1 MKVTHIEH
9 THTNKVVKTIDCFV
23 DDGYLQ
29 GNSGSLPDVDVD
41 YQADRRQ
48 EVKEYI
54 ERRYNHDGKQRV
66 FSAGTFTTLKLKAV
80 LKDVARVHRVPVNI
94 VNYITAI
101 FDDDKM
107 TWTDLFVL
115 AATNRKVKSF
125 IVDYPQVIEDIRT
138 LMGQPRSSS
147 VHASALLVTPDEK
160 DGKDMECFDFTPI
173 KKVDDMLVS
182 ELDGYSLDEQGLL
195 KNDCLGI
202 KELSKL
208 QAVIQLCNDKYNAGL
223 TFQGIVQSDLDDPK
237 VYELLRNGYTQN
249 VFQFSS
255 KGMTKFLVSMKPDKI
270 EDLIAANALFRPATL
285 DSGSADKYVDC
296 KLGDA
301 QPVYLWGTYNAMK
314 NTFGVLCIA
323 EGSMVL
329 TNHGEIAIEKIKKD
343 DYVLTEDGTFQ
354 KVLDNY
360 NKGIGKVLRVHTN
373 FGEDIICTPEHK
385 ILTQF
390 GWKCAKD
397 LRPYKD
403 LIKAFWTAP
412 ESNVQ
417 GTLQEWCL
425 GLYLANGHYGTTC
438 SIACR
443 NQDEANYIATIF
455 DNAFGLNC
463 SVKFHTRCWY
473 VFLRETDAQNSVHS
487 KNVFK
492 HYLERCGITNE
503 TCYSK
508 TINIPITLEL
518 LAGFVEGD
526 GCTDNNLIRLR
537 NSDLAYQLYKGFQA
551 HRIPSSYFESIE
563 KKHIVY
569 IVHFQDNYT
578 RKLPYKFKSH
588 KYFGSGF
595 DVPSEYYNQIKLEGL
610 DKNTKGNLRKTI
622 LHKPYGEERILRK
635 HGVSDF
641 HAEWGKVISVTNAG
655 KSHVFDLSVE
665 NNHSFCVGGLIVHN
679 CYQEQLSQIAHEVGG
694 LSLGEGVKLV
704 KFISKKKQ
712 AKIDAYKD
720 KFLQG
725 AENQGCPSE
734 DAHAIWNMFEVA
746 GSYLFNK
753 SHATAYAVT
762 AYAGAYLKANYPT
775 AFYTVALQWAKD
787 DEIPTLMSEMELCS
801 EAKIVPPDINV
812 STSTFFTNFDTN
824 EIFWSLC
831 RIKQVG
837 VKAVDWIVQER
848 ETRGRY
854 TSIENFIERVF
865 RYKLKKYQYWDD
877 PDDPDEITK
886 CPVNARH
893 VRHLILSGCFDKVEN
908 AQSVLERYAILEK
921 AAKCLGFEIKE
932 KDIPSDL
939 RDKHYFWSQ
948 QQIALS
954 GIGSIDYKRIF
965 DSCPSRPKI
974 KGKAA
979 WALLKNTQKDEYDGK
994 RVAICASIA
1003 DIEEKKYKSKETGE
1017 NKVFGKLLLQQNNEL
1032 VELIAWSEEWN
1043 KVRGIF
1049 ANGGTL
1055 GNAKNKMLVCTAQVR
1070 YSEYAGH
1077 NNLQLYKSSIVEV
1090 I

>member
-1 MKVTHIEH
+1 MKVTQIKHIQLD
-9 THTNKVVKTIDCFV
+9 KAVKTIDCFV
-23 DDGYLQ
+23 DNGYLQ

-107 TWTDLFVL
+107 SWTDLFLL
-115 AATNRKVKSF
+115 AATNKKVKSF
-125 IVDYPQVIEDIRT
+125 IIDYPQVIEDIRT

-147 VHASALLVTPDEK
+147 VHASALLVTPDDK

-173 KKVDDMLVS
+173 KKVDGMLVS

-208 QAVIQLCNDKYNAGL
+208 QATIKLCNEKYDAGI
-223 TFQGIVQSDLDDPK
+223 TFQGIVQSDLNDQK

-285 DSGSADKYVDC
+285 DSGSANKYVDC

-314 NTFGVLCIA
+314 NTFGVL
-323 EGSMVL
+323 
-329 TNHGEIAIEKIKKD
+329 
-343 DYVLTEDGTFQ
+343 
-354 KVLDNY
+354 
-360 NKGIGKVLRVHTN
+360 
-373 FGEDIICTPEHK
+373 
-385 ILTQF
+385 
-390 GWKCAKD
+390 
-397 LRPYKD
+397 
-403 LIKAFWTAP
+403 
-412 ESNVQ
+412 
-417 GTLQEWCL
+417 
-425 GLYLANGHYGTTC
+425 
-438 SIACR
+438 
-443 NQDEANYIATIF
+443 
-455 DNAFGLNC
+455 
-463 SVKFHTRCWY
+463 
-473 VFLRETDAQNSVHS
+473 
-487 KNVFK
+487 
-492 HYLERCGITNE
+492 
-503 TCYSK
+503 
-508 TINIPITLEL
+508 
-518 LAGFVEGD
+518 
-526 GCTDNNLIRLR
+526 
-537 NSDLAYQLYKGFQA
+537 
-551 HRIPSSYFESIE
+551 
-563 KKHIVY
+563 
-569 IVHFQDNYT
+569 
-578 RKLPYKFKSH
+578 
-588 KYFGSGF
+588 
-595 DVPSEYYNQIKLEGL
+595 
-610 DKNTKGNLRKTI
+610 
-622 LHKPYGEERILRK
+622 
-635 HGVSDF
+635 
-641 HAEWGKVISVTNAG
+641 
-655 KSHVFDLSVE
+655 
-665 NNHSFCVGGLIVHN
+665 

-725 AENQGCPSE
+725 AEISGCPTE
-734 DAHAIWNMFEVA
+734 DARAIWEMFEVA

-762 AYAGAYLKANYPT
+762 AYAGAWLKANYPT

-787 DEIPTLMSEMELCS
+787 DEMPTLISEMELCS
-801 EAKIVPPDINV
+801 DAKIVPPDINV
-812 STSTFFTNFDTN
+812 SGSTFFTDFDTN

-831 RIKQVG
+831 RIKMLG

-848 ETRGRY
+848 EARGRY

-865 RYKLKKYQYWDD
+865 RYKLKKYQYWND
-877 PDDPDEITK
+877 PDDPDEVTK

-965 DSCPSRPKI
+965 DNCSSRQKI

-979 WALLKNTQKDEYDGK
+979 WALLKNTQNDEYDGK

-1017 NKVFGKLLLQQNNEL
+1017 NKVFGKLLLQQNNDL
-1032 VELIAWSEEWN
+1032 VELVVWNDEWSR
-1043 KVRGIF
+1043 VRGIF
-1049 ANGGTL
+1049 ANGSTIS
-1055 GNAKNKMLVCTAQVR
+1055 NAKNKMLVCTAQVR
-1070 YSEYAGH
+1070 YSDFAGH

>member
-1 MKVTHIEH
+1 MKVTQIKHIQLD
-9 THTNKVVKTIDCFV
+9 KAVKTIDCFV
-23 DDGYLQ
+23 DNGYLQ

-107 TWTDLFVL
+107 SWTDLFLL
-115 AATNRKVKSF
+115 AATNKKVKSF
-125 IVDYPQVIEDIRT
+125 IMDYPQVIEDIRT

-147 VHASALLVTPDEK
+147 VHASALLVTPDDK

-173 KKVDDMLVS
+173 KKVDGMLVS

-208 QAVIQLCNDKYNAGL
+208 QTTIKLCNEKYDAGI
-223 TFQGIVQSDLDDPK
+223 TFQGIVQSDLDDQK
-237 VYELLRNGYTQN
+237 VYELLKNGYTQN

-285 DSGSADKYVDC
+285 DSGSANKYVDC

-314 NTFGVLCIA
+314 NTFGVL
-323 EGSMVL
+323 
-329 TNHGEIAIEKIKKD
+329 
-343 DYVLTEDGTFQ
+343 
-354 KVLDNY
+354 
-360 NKGIGKVLRVHTN
+360 
-373 FGEDIICTPEHK
+373 
-385 ILTQF
+385 
-390 GWKCAKD
+390 
-397 LRPYKD
+397 
-403 LIKAFWTAP
+403 
-412 ESNVQ
+412 
-417 GTLQEWCL
+417 
-425 GLYLANGHYGTTC
+425 
-438 SIACR
+438 
-443 NQDEANYIATIF
+443 
-455 DNAFGLNC
+455 
-463 SVKFHTRCWY
+463 
-473 VFLRETDAQNSVHS
+473 
-487 KNVFK
+487 
-492 HYLERCGITNE
+492 
-503 TCYSK
+503 
-508 TINIPITLEL
+508 
-518 LAGFVEGD
+518 
-526 GCTDNNLIRLR
+526 
-537 NSDLAYQLYKGFQA
+537 
-551 HRIPSSYFESIE
+551 
-563 KKHIVY
+563 
-569 IVHFQDNYT
+569 
-578 RKLPYKFKSH
+578 
-588 KYFGSGF
+588 
-595 DVPSEYYNQIKLEGL
+595 
-610 DKNTKGNLRKTI
+610 
-622 LHKPYGEERILRK
+622 
-635 HGVSDF
+635 
-641 HAEWGKVISVTNAG
+641 
-655 KSHVFDLSVE
+655 
-665 NNHSFCVGGLIVHN
+665 

-725 AENQGCPSE
+725 AEISGCPTE
-734 DAHAIWNMFEVA
+734 DARAIWEMFEVA

-762 AYAGAYLKANYPT
+762 AYAGAWLKANYPT

-787 DEIPTLMSEMELCS
+787 DEIPTLISEMELCS
-801 EAKIVPPDINV
+801 DAKIVPPDINV
-812 STSTFFTNFDTN
+812 SGSTFFTDFDTN

-831 RIKQVG
+831 RIKMLG
-837 VKAVDWIVQER
+837 VRAVDWIVQER
-848 ETRGRY
+848 EARGRY

-865 RYKLKKYQYWDD
+865 RYKLKKYQYWND
-877 PDDPDEITK
+877 PDDQDEVTK

-965 DSCPSRPKI
+965 DNCSSRQKI

-979 WALLKNTQKDEYDGK
+979 WALLKNTQNDEYDGK

-1017 NKVFGKLLLQQNNEL
+1017 NKVFGKLLLQQNNDL
-1032 VELIAWSEEWN
+1032 VELVVWNDEWSR
-1043 KVRGIF
+1043 VRGIF
-1049 ANGGTL
+1049 ANGSTIS
-1055 GNAKNKMLVCTAQVR
+1055 NAKNKMLVCTAQVR
-1070 YSEYAGH
+1070 YSDFAGH